1 MKISYNEMDPETV
14 KLLTMSIIQ
23 NSKLISLD
31 VSGCMI
37 YEEEAYSLI
46 KSCIKLKEL
55 IIS

>member
-1 MKISYNEMDPETV
+1 MDPETV